1 MKTHIRFKIIRI
13 VDVDP
18 FSTGLPYVRLTAADE
33 AKTSAEAA
41 RGKDP
46 ARYEYNS
53 EDKQN
58 SIEFPIV
65 SETFQC
71 SVAVLSKDEFA
82 QISQYPGIGKI
93 KLFIDETNKQNVE
106 QTCPLYEDGDEMLEI
121 GALIYL
127 YECFESN
134 IGDVAADGVAVVD
147 ADPADEDLYGTN
159 SLQLSPRI
167 EDFNTS
173 SLKLT
178 PRDVDTL
185 KKHPEKEG
193 PLVAQTAAEPAAPT
207 DEDMAEYLLDGA
219 SEGGFALDSIGS
231 AEELIVAPVLHI
243 HPEHMHLAT
252 LNSTAQHTMQP
263 QQAQSNRS
271 ISSDWA
277 RAAEDS
283 SSSFV
288 SDLVRSDLDR
298 SSSLCKRVVVRL
310 HSLVC
315 SAGRNLDASFASAKL
330 SLQPLPGRVISLRSV
345 TDRGHPSPAA
355 ADGTESTSTTY
366 SFGLKTAQLSM
377 GPGDLRSR
385 GFREGAC
392 PRLCVEVALGGAES
406 YTGFVELYLPALL
419 AECSGQV
426 LSLPLVSPCRTDGD
440 QTSASITGTLLLE
453 VNPLDLILEGTG
465 TKALLPAPPSTQRST
480 AKTSQRSLPA
490 TQQTLPRF
498 QAPARL
504 DVQFGLTGICGAA
517 LQDHPNI
524 GHTATLEAF
533 LTSSGR
539 TETTSLAQCTTVA
552 DSASAIRIKKM
563 FSFESDR
570 PNVDIL
576 QLRLRNGSFPEDE
589 LGRVSVPLWALLQ
602 RDSESS
608 LQGTKVAFTVWKR
621 NPERE
626 GAYEACNMKIVGSL
640 SYAALGASH
649 AEGICDPALLADS
662 LGPEHRHGDEQWGT
676 AAASATYID
685 NGRMAPSTWMHSPD
699 RTNMNITDSSHSPS
713 KPIAVKSTAG
723 QLMCCVK
730 GLFSAR
736 GFADGT
742 GNQEAELDGL
752 RAYAQRG
759 YVLTVEVTLKP
770 EGLRKRTSPSAALAL
785 SAGDIDATV
794 EWSKAFSTFV
804 AFALQQV
811 SNTA

>member
-18 FSTGLPYVRLTAADE
+18 FSTGLPYVRLTAAE
-33 AKTSAEAA
+33 ESKTSAEAA

-58 SIEFPIV
+58 NIEFPIV

-71 SVAVLSKDEFA
+71 SVAVLSKDESA

-147 ADPADEDLYGTN
+147 ADPADEDLYGAN

-219 SEGGFALDSIGS
+219 SESGFALDSIGS

-252 LNSTAQHTMQP
+252 LNSTAQHTIQP

-298 SSSLCKRVVVRL
+298 ASSLCKRVVVRL

-345 TDRGHPSPAA
+345 TDRGNPSPAA

-440 QTSASITGTLLLE
+440 QSSASITGTLLLE
-453 VNPLDLILEGTG
+453 VNPLDLIPEGTG

-480 AKTSQRSLPA
+480 TKTSQRSLPA

-524 GHTATLEAF
+524 GQTATLEAF

-608 LQGTKVAFTVWKR
+608 LQGTKVAFKVWKR

-640 SYAALGASH
+640 SYAALGSSH
-649 AEGICDPALLADS
+649 TEGICDPALLADS
-662 LGPEHRHGDEQWGT
+662 PVPEHRQDDEQWGI
-676 AAASATYID
+676 AASAIYTG

-699 RTNMNITDSSHSPS
+699 RTNMNATDSSRSPS
-713 KPIAVKSTAG
+713 KPSAVKSSAG

-736 GFADGT
+736 DFADGT
-742 GNQEAELDGL
+742 GNQEAELDSL

-811 SNTA
+811 SSTA